1 MRRVVAIDWDEQRSS
16 SFDLTVN
23 AKRSLP
29 TPRAEGMTNIIQA
42 TLRLL
47 ESNDPGD
54 ITLRDVARESGHGP
68 RLIIEWFGGK
78 GGLFAAVCEKIFADL
93 ASSGELFY
101 SDVALRPEVV
111 TAFRVFNHM
120 QVNHPEVVVAVRS
133 GAVLE
138 TVKNRLQENQGR
150 SADEALRIARR
161 ISVLTLGLA
170 LFREYV
176 GLSEEDAVQMYKDEF
191 LASTGILLPD
201 NPNRT

>member
-1 MRRVVAIDWDEQRSS
+1 
-16 SFDLTVN
+16 VN
-23 AKRSLP
+23 TKRSLP
-29 TPRAEGMTNIIQA
+29 TPRAEGMTNIIDA
-42 TLRLL
+42 TRRLL
-47 ESNDPGD
+47 QTNDPGD

-78 GGLFAAVCEKIFADL
+78 GGLFATVCEEIFSDL

-111 TAFRVFNHM
+111 AAFRVFNHM

-138 TVKNRLQENQGR
+138 TVKKRLQEHQGR
-150 SADEALRIARR
+150 SEDDALRIARR

-176 GLSEEDAVQMYKDEF
+176 GLSEEETVQMYKDEF
-191 LASTGILLPD
+191 FTSTGILLPD